1 MSPARFAE
9 QRVNAFARLSR
20 QR

>member
-9 QRVNAFARLSR
+9 QRVNVFARLSR